1 MSDKKIAEHN
11 NAPVDVEQVL
21 KDMFDQVTEEVKE
34 GIDNNSVDVAT
45 ILDNKVNER
54 IDAVFKKHWNET
66 LRKWVEARIT
76 EEVADQAVLLG
87 KRIGELMGKRGEL

>member
-1 MSDKKIAEHN
+1 MSDT
-11 NAPVDVEQVL
+11 
-21 KDMFDQVTEEVKE
+21 KD
-34 GIDNNSVDVAT
+34 GLDNDSVDVA
-45 ILDNKVNER
+45 ILLDSKVKER
-54 IDAVFKKHWNET
+54 IDEVFKQHWNET